1 MVRVLPGVNPSVAEI
16 EIQTEEESGRGWVYH
31 ASIDRLG
38 KKTEHVVSLAWVDHE
53 LWSGGR
59 VPPSKVMEALIAFV
73 IEQGHEV
80 PANFDAATVRRWLPV
95 VDRELPG
102 RF

>member
-1 MVRVLPGVNPSVAEI
+1 MAEI
-16 EIQTEEESGRGWVYH
+16 DIQTEEESGRGWVYH
-31 ASIDRLG
+31 AAVDRQG
-38 KKTEHVVSLAWVDHE
+38 RKTEHTVKLAWVDHE

-59 VPPSKVMEALIAFV
+59 VAPSKVIEALIAFI
-73 IEQGHEV
+73 IERGKDV
-80 PANFDAATVRRWLPV
+80 PATFDAATVRRWLPD